1 MTKLREKMI
10 KDMKIRRLA
19 EKTQQ
24 AYISSVANLALYYQ
38 KSPDLLNEEKVLDYL
53 FHLMEERKLSWSA
66 CNVAASA
73 INFFYQITL
82 AQRQIRVKIPPR
94 RGQKKLPQVL
104 SKEELER
111 LFNVAANQKHRVMLM
126 TTYAGG
132 FRVSELVRLKPIHIE
147 SERMLIRVD
156 QGKGNKDR
164 YTLLSERLLLEL
176 RDYWMAYR
184 PMTWLFPGRNPDKPL
199 TTKSAEYAY
208 NIAKQKAGI
217 KRGSGIHTLRHC
229 FATHLLE
236 AGVDLRTIQMLMG
249 HRSIITTMIYLQISR
264 KRLATIKSPLDL
276 IDFPKN
282 S

>member
-24 AYISSVANLALYYQ
+24 SYISTIANMALYYQ
-38 KSPDLLNEEKVLDYL
+38 KSPDLLNGEQVQDYL
-53 FHLMEERKLSWSA
+53 LHLMEERKLAWSS

-73 INFFYQITL
+73 INFFYHITL
-82 AQRQIRVKIPPR
+82 PQHQIRVEIPQR
-94 RGQKKLPQVL
+94 QSQKKLPKVL

-111 LFNVAANQKHRVMLM
+111 LFNAATNQKHRAMLM

-132 FRVSELVRLKPIHIE
+132 FRVGELVRLKPIHIE
-147 SERMLIRVD
+147 SDRMLIRVD

-164 YTLLSERLLLEL
+164 YTLLSKRLLLDL
-176 RDYWMAYR
+176 RNYWRAYH
-184 PMTWLFPGRNPDKPL
+184 PKTWLFPGRNPDKPL

-208 NIAKQKAGI
+208 NIAKWRAGI
-217 KRGSGIHTLRHC
+217 KRGRCIHTLRHC

-249 HRSIITTMIYLQISR
+249 HRSITTTMIYFQITS
-264 KRLATIKSPLDL
+264 KRLTTIKSPLDL

-282 S
+282 N

>member
-24 AYISSVANLALYYQ
+24 SYVSSVADLALYYQ
-38 KSPDLLNEEKVLDYL
+38 KSPDLLNKEQVQDYL
-53 FHLMEERKLSWSA
+53 FHLMEERKLSWSS

-73 INFFYQITL
+73 INFFYHVTL
-82 AQRQIRVKIPPR
+82 AQHRIGVVIPPKR
-94 RGQKKLPQVL
+94 SQKKLPQVL

-111 LFNVAANQKHRVMLM
+111 LFNAAANHKHRAMLM

-132 FRVSELVRLKPIHIE
+132 LRVSELVRLKPIHIE
-147 SERMLIRVD
+147 SDRMLIRVD

-184 PMTWLFPGRNPDKPL
+184 PMTWLFPGRNSDKPL
-199 TTKSAEYAY
+199 TTNSAENAY
-208 NIAKQKAGI
+208 NIAKWKAGI
-217 KRGSGIHTLRHC
+217 KRGRGIHTLRHC

-249 HRSIITTMIYLQISR
+249 HRSILTTMIYLQITS
-264 KRLATIKSPLDL
+264 KRLTTIKSPLDL

-282 S
+282 K

>member
-38 KSPDLLNEEKVLDYL
+38 KSPDLLNEEKILDYL

-94 RGQKKLPQVL
+94 RSQKKLPQVL

-111 LFNVAANQKHRVMLM
+111 LFNAAANQKHRVMLM

-199 TTKSAEYAY
+199 TTKSAENAY
-208 NIAKQKAGI
+208 NIAKQKVGI
-217 KRGSGIHTLRHC
+217 KRGRGIHTLRHC

-264 KRLATIKSPLDL
+264 KRLATIKSPLDI

>member
-19 EKTQQ
+19 ENTQQ
-24 AYISSVANLALYYQ
+24 SYISTIANMALYYQ
-38 KSPDLLNEEKVLDYL
+38 KSPDLLNGEQVQDYL
-53 FHLMEERKLSWSA
+53 LHLMEERKLAWSS

-73 INFFYQITL
+73 INFLYQVTL

-111 LFNVAANQKHRVMLM
+111 LFNAATNQKHRAMLM

-132 FRVSELVRLKPIHIE
+132 FRVGELVRLKPIHIE
-147 SERMLIRVD
+147 SDRMLIRVD

-164 YTLLSERLLLEL
+164 YTLLSKRLLLDL
-176 RDYWMAYR
+176 RNYWRAYH
-184 PMTWLFPGRNPDKPL
+184 PKTWLFPGRNSDKPL

-208 NIAKQKAGI
+208 NIAKWRAGI
-217 KRGSGIHTLRHC
+217 KRGRGIHTLRHC

-249 HRSIITTMIYLQISR
+249 HRSITTTMIYFQITS
-264 KRLATIKSPLDL
+264 KRLTTIKSPLDL

>member
-24 AYISSVANLALYYQ
+24 SYISTIANMALYYQ
-38 KSPDLLNEEKVLDYL
+38 KSPDLLNGEQVQDYL
-53 FHLMEERKLSWSA
+53 LHLMEERKLAWSS

-73 INFFYQITL
+73 INFFYHITL
-82 AQRQIRVKIPPR
+82 PQHQIRVEIPQR
-94 RGQKKLPQVL
+94 QSQKKLPKVL

-111 LFNVAANQKHRVMLM
+111 LFNAATNQKHRAMLM
-126 TTYAGG
+126 TAYAGG
-132 FRVSELVRLKPIHIE
+132 FRVGELVRLKPIHIE
-147 SERMLIRVD
+147 SDRMLIRVD

-164 YTLLSERLLLEL
+164 YTLLSKRLLLDL
-176 RDYWMAYR
+176 RNYWRAYH
-184 PMTWLFPGRNPDKPL
+184 PKTWLFPGRNPDKPL

-208 NIAKQKAGI
+208 NIAKRRAGI
-217 KRGSGIHTLRHC
+217 KRGRCIHTLRHC

-249 HRSIITTMIYLQISR
+249 HRSITTTMIYFQITS
-264 KRLATIKSPLDL
+264 KRLTTIKSPLDL

-282 S
+282 N